1 MARVCP
7 MAFYKLENAA
17 ACPLGLLSDEHIFR
31 DFDSKSACYKKGGG
45 KMAVAPNRVF
55 RVERV
60 TGILTTNLPLFL
72 AAVQSKSAIK
82 RS

>member
-1 MARVCP
+1 
-7 MAFYKLENAA
+7 
-17 ACPLGLLSDEHIFR
+17 
-31 DFDSKSACYKKGGG
+31 
-45 KMAVAPNRVF
+45 MAVAPNRVF